1 VFAVATALARH
12 PDLAAS
18 MTEAG
23 WEIAS
28 HGLRQ
33 NRDAQ
38 MLRATTTISSRP
50 PALDHNTISSPTS
63 KRQSGASPPMI
74 TIPGT
79 SDHHHLEFAITIT
92 WND

>member
-1 VFAVATALARH
+1 MD
-12 PDLAAS
+12 P
-18 MTEAG
+18 TEQ
-23 WEIAS
+23 
-28 HGLRQ
+28 R
-33 NRDAQ
+33 RRAQ
-38 MLRATTTISSRP
+38 MLRDDHDLFQP

-79 SDHHHLEFAITIT
+79 SDHHHLEFVITIA